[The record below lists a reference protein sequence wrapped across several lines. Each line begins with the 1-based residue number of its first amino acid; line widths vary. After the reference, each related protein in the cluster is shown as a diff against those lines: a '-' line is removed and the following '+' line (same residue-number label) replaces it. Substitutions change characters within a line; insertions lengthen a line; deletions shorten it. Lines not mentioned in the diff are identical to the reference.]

1 MLQHWAIVFDHI
13 DFKGV
18 HYIMST
24 PSYSLKI
31 TTDKNITGACLTFFY
46 LEYFWGHFWPR
57 LVGDRV
63 RKNSKQKER
72 RTTTRR
78 RMKQNFLAGIKLQ
91 MLSLHA
97 L

>member
-13 DFKGV
+13 DFTGV
-18 HYIMST
+18 HYIVST
-24 PSYSLKI
+24 PSYSLKN

-57 LVGDRV
+57 LGSNRE
-63 RKNSKQKER
+63 RKNSTQKER
-72 RTTTRR
+72 RTMTRR
-78 RMKQNFLAGIKLQ
+78 RMKRNFLAGIKLQ
-91 MLSLHA
+91 MPSLHA